1 MSVFSLDARQGNPV
15 TTGSVDKLCSDLGVT
30 LKDAEKEE
38 YTRLL
43 AVFHDA
49 SEALL
54 QMEGRQIR
62 FRKSNSGMLTSN
74 E

>member
-1 MSVFSLDARQGNPV
+1 MSVFTLEASQGNPV
-15 TTGSVDKLCSDLGVT
+15 TTATVEKLCADLGVS
-30 LKDAEKEE
+30 LKDAEKDE

-54 QMEGRQIR
+54 QMEGECKMTRAQ
-62 FRKSNSGMLTSN
+62 
-74 E
+74 